1 MRRQEAM
8 IPDPRKA
15 PYKILIVDDEKDV
28 HVVTQM
34 VLRGFEFDGRKL
46 DLYDAFSAKEA
57 IELLQEHPDFA
68 LVLLDVVMEER
79 DSGLKV
85 AEWIRKDLG
94 NKAIRIVLRTG
105 QPGDAPENAVIK
117 TYDINDYKLKT
128 ELTQQKLFST
138 MYSSLRSYRDI
149 ISLEK
154 SRQNL
159 QNIVKIGSELFSAR
173 SLDDFLKGML
183 DQVSQLYYDSLSSV
197 VVQVRALP
205 FSGSEKSGIIVRG
218 LEGAGQI
225 VAATGKFRPLVGKL
239 VSDAPETLHLQAHLK
254 DFHGTGGD
262 IVQVVEGGLL
272 IYSQFANAATRNFIY
287 LEEPVERLDL
297 DQVKLFLTNFSLTL
311 DNFYLNQFVQG
322 LQDDLLFM
330 FAETIERHFKE
341 SSHHVRRVSLMVKEL
356 AIAQGLSPD
365 LTETIRLASV
375 LHDMGKIGIPDE
387 ILKKPGKLNDIEMA
401 VMKTHTN
408 IGYELLSRSD
418 LPLFRLGARIAKY
431 HHEHWAG
438 TGGYPDRINGEA
450 IPLEARMTAIADVFD
465 ALVNSRVYKEA
476 WPPEEAI
483 EELKRGRG
491 KAFDPHLIDLF
502 IARVDT
508 MLEIQKNYRG

>member
-1 MRRQEAM
+1 MS
-8 IPDPRKA
+8 PDPQKA

-46 DLYDAFSAKEA
+46 DLWDAFSAKEA
-57 IELLQEHPDFA
+57 MEMLADNPDFA

-85 AEWIRKDLG
+85 AEWIRKTLG

-105 QPGDAPENAVIK
+105 QPGDAPENSVIK
-117 TYDINDYKLKT
+117 SYDINDYKLKT

-138 MYSSLRSYRDI
+138 LYSSLRSYRDI

-197 VVQVRALP
+197 VVQVRTLP
-205 FSGSEKSGIIVRG
+205 AEGPEKSGIIVRG
-218 LEGAGQI
+218 LEGSGLI
-225 VAATGKFRPLVGKL
+225 VAATGKFRPLIGKQI
-239 VSDAPETLHLQAHLK
+239 SDSPETERLHDYLK
-254 DFHGTGGD
+254 DFHGMGGKD

-272 IYSQFANAATRNFIY
+272 IYSQFANTATRNFIF

-341 SSHHVRRVSLMVKEL
+341 SSQHVRRVSLMVKEL
-356 AIAQGLSPD
+356 AMAQGLSPD

-387 ILKKPGKLNDIEMA
+387 ILKKPGKLNDVERA

-418 LPLFRLGARIAKY
+418 LPLFRLGARIAKH

-438 TGGYPDRINGEA
+438 NGGYPDRINGEA

-465 ALVNSRVYKEA
+465 ALVNTRVYKDA
-476 WPPEEAI
+476 WPPGDAV

-491 KAFDPHLIDLF
+491 TAFDPHLVDLF
-502 IARVDT
+502 IQRIDA
-508 MLEIQKNYRG
+508 MLEIQKTYRG

>member
-1 MRRQEAM
+1 M
-8 IPDPRKA
+8 IPDPQKS

-28 HVVTQM
+28 HIVTQM

-46 DLYDAFSAKEA
+46 DLYDAFSAQEA
-57 IELLQEHPDFA
+57 MELLSEHPDFA
-68 LVLLDVVMEER
+68 LILLDVVMEER

-85 AEWIRKDLG
+85 AEWIRKTLG
-94 NKAIRIVLRTG
+94 NRAIRIVLRTG
-105 QPGDAPENAVIK
+105 QPGDAPENNVIK

-138 MYSSLRSYRDI
+138 LYSSLRSYRDI

-159 QNIVKIGSELFSAR
+159 QNIVRIGSELFSAR
-173 SLDDFLKGML
+173 SLDDFLRGML
-183 DQVSQLYYDSLSSV
+183 DQVSQLYHDSLSSV
-197 VVQVRALP
+197 VVQVTHPTRPL
-205 FSGSEKSGIIVRG
+205 EKSGLIVRG
-218 LEGAGQI
+218 LEGVGQI
-225 VAATGKFRPLVGKL
+225 VAATGKFRSLVGKMVL
-239 VSDAPETLHLQAHLK
+239 DTPETSHLHEYILR
-254 DFHGTGGD
+254 FHDTGKD
-262 IVQVVEGGLL
+262 IVQVVQGGLL
-272 IYSQFANAATRNFIY
+272 IYSQFANAANRNFIY

-356 AIAQGLSPD
+356 AMAQGLSPD

-375 LHDMGKIGIPDE
+375 LHDMGKIGIADD
-387 ILKKPGKLNDIEMA
+387 ILKKPGKLNDVEIA
-401 VMKTHTN
+401 VMRTHTN
-408 IGYELLSRSD
+408 IGFELLSRSD
-418 LPLFRLGARIAKY
+418 LPLFRLGARIAKH
-431 HHEHWAG
+431 HHEHWLG
-438 TGGYPDRINGEA
+438 SRGYPDRINGEA

-465 ALVNSRVYKEA
+465 ALVNTRVYKEA
-476 WPPEEAI
+476 WSTEEAV
-483 EELKRGRG
+483 EEILRGRG
-491 KAFDPHLIDLF
+491 TAFDPQLVDHFMDRLDL
-502 IARVDT
+502 
-508 MLEIQKNYRG
+508 MLEIQKLYQG

>member
-1 MRRQEAM
+1 MSA
-8 IPDPRKA
+8 DPQKA

-46 DLYDAFSAKEA
+46 DLWDAFSAKEA
-57 IELLQEHPDFA
+57 MEMLADNPDFA

-85 AEWIRKDLG
+85 AEWIRKTLG

-105 QPGDAPENAVIK
+105 QPGDAPENSVIK

-138 MYSSLRSYRDI
+138 LYSSLRSYRDI

-197 VVQVRALP
+197 VVQVRTVP
-205 FSGSEKSGIIVRG
+205 FEAPEKSGLIVRG
-218 LEGAGQI
+218 LEGSGLI
-225 VAATGKFRPLVGKL
+225 VAATGKFRPLVGRQI
-239 VSDAPETLHLQAHLK
+239 SEAPETENLHRFLK
-254 DFHGTGGD
+254 DFPGTGGKD
-262 IVQVVEGGLL
+262 IVQVIEGGLL
-272 IYSQFANAATRNFIY
+272 IYSQFANTATRNFIF

-341 SSHHVRRVSLMVKEL
+341 SSNHVRRVSLMVKEL
-356 AIAQGLSPD
+356 AMAQGLSPD

-387 ILKKPGKLNDIEMA
+387 ILKKPGKLNDVEMA

-408 IGYELLSRSD
+408 IGFELLSRSD
-418 LPLFRLGARIAKY
+418 LPLFRLGARIAKH
-431 HHEHWAG
+431 HHEHWSG
-438 TGGYPDRINGEA
+438 NGGYPDRINGED

-465 ALVNSRVYKEA
+465 ALVNTRVYKDA
-476 WPPEEAI
+476 WPPGDAI
-483 EELKRGRG
+483 EELKKGRG
-491 KAFDPHLIDLF
+491 KAFDPRLVDLF
-502 IARVDT
+502 LERIDA
-508 MLEIQKNYRG
+508 MLEIQKTYQG

>member
-1 MRRQEAM
+1 MT
-8 IPDPRKA
+8 PDPQKE

-46 DLYDAFSAKEA
+46 DLFDAFSAKEA
-57 IELLQEHPDFA
+57 MELLSEHSDFA

-85 AEWIRKDLG
+85 AEWIRKTLG

-105 QPGDAPENAVIK
+105 QPGDAPENNVIK

-138 MYSSLRSYRDI
+138 LYSSLRSYRDI
-149 ISLEK
+149 VSLEK

-197 VVQVRALP
+197 VVQVRLP
-205 FSGSEKSGIIVRG
+205 LEGQEKSGLIVRG
-218 LEGAGQI
+218 LEDAGQI
-225 VAATGKFRPLVGKL
+225 VAATGKFRSLVGKM
-239 VSDAPETLHLQAHLK
+239 VSDAPETAHLQDRLMS
-254 DFHGTGGD
+254 FQGGAAKD
-262 IVQVVEGGLL
+262 IVQVVEGGLI

-356 AIAQGLSPD
+356 AMAQGLSPD

-375 LHDMGKIGIPDE
+375 LHDMGKIGIPDD
-387 ILKKPGKLNDIEMA
+387 ILKKPGRLNDVELA
-401 VMKTHTN
+401 VMRTHTN

-431 HHEHWAG
+431 HHEQWSG
-438 TGGYPDRINGEA
+438 SGGYPDRINGEN

-465 ALVNSRVYKEA
+465 ALVNTRVYKDA
-476 WPPEEAI
+476 WPPQDAVD
-483 EELKRGRG
+483 ELKRGRG
-491 KAFDPHLIDLF
+491 IAFDPQLVDLF
-502 IARVDT
+502 IERIDV
-508 MLEIQKNYRG
+508 MLEIQRTYQG